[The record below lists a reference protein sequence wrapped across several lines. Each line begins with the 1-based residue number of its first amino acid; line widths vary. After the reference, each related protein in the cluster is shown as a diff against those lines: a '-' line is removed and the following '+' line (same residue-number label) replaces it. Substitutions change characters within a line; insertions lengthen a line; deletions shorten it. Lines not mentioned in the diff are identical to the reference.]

1 MRLTLIE
8 STRKTDGTKLFRV
21 GSVSLVLH
29 AALIVGIAYATV
41 HAARS
46 DTTVHVDT
54 TLVLLE
60 AQQQHKAPAPQP
72 APLDEPLKGFQTIAV
87 LPEIPAV
94 IPPVNLQERFDPKD
108 YSGTGVE
115 NGSANGS
122 VPGENPVYTEAV
134 VEERPFLLSG
144 PPPVYP
150 ALLKRVGI
158 QGRVVIRAVID
169 TTGRI
174 DPTSVRIIKSPNPGF
189 DEPTKQWV
197 LKALFRPA
205 RLHGQPVRVI
215 VNLPFD
221 YSIER

>member
-21 GSVSLVLH
+21 ACVSLVLH
-29 AALIVGIAYATV
+29 AALIVGVAYGTV

-60 AQQQHKAPAPQP
+60 AQQQHKPPAP
-72 APLDEPLKGFQTIAV
+72 APLDEPLKGFQTVAV
-87 LPEIPAV
+87 LPEIPSV
-94 IPPVNLQERFDPKD
+94 I
-108 YSGTGVE
+108 
-115 NGSANGS
+115 
-122 VPGENPVYTEAV
+122 
-134 VEERPFLLSG
+134 
-144 PPPVYP
+144 PPVYP

-169 TTGRI
+169 TMGRV

-205 RLHGQPVRVI
+205 RLHGQAVRVI

>member
-1 MRLTLIE
+1 MVLELAAQ
-8 STRKTDGTKLFRV
+8 
-21 GSVSLVLH
+21 LVL
-29 AALIVGIAYATV
+29 ADA
-41 HAARS
+41 
-46 DTTVHVDT
+46 
-54 TLVLLE
+54 
-60 AQQQHKAPAPQP
+60 
-72 APLDEPLKGFQTIAV
+72 
-87 LPEIPAV
+87 
-94 IPPVNLQERFDPKD
+94 
-108 YSGTGVE
+108 
-115 NGSANGS
+115 
-122 VPGENPVYTEAV
+122 AV

-205 RLHGQPVRVI
+205 RLHGQAVRVI